1 VGIRT
6 SGKTERQEQKGS
18 MASARTRKGLATID
32 RLTPPQRVVHRIGK
46 FAEDRGIEV
55 YAVGGYVRDL
65 LLGKPSKDIDF
76 VVVGDGIQFAREAA
90 QHLGVRHVVV
100 YPKFGT
106 ASFLYRGYKLEFVT
120 ARSERYRENSRKP
133 EVTASSLEDDLARR
147 DFTINALALGIRT
160 CDCGRLLDP
169 FGGRK
174 DLELGIIRTP
184 LDPVV
189 TFHDDPLRILRAIR
203 FATQLEFTIEAGTEE
218 AIRTERERLRIVSQE
233 RITEELL
240 KILAARKPSVGFWLM
255 AKTGVLEIVLPEVAE
270 MRGVEQIGPYH
281 HKDVFE
287 HTMKVLDRIAAVS
300 DSLPLRYAAL
310 LHDVAK
316 PRTKAFREGVGWT
329 FHGHDE
335 IGARMISNISRRLR
349 LPNEMS
355 RFAEKL
361 TRLHLRPI
369 ALVEEGVTDSAI
381 RRLIVQAGEDLE
393 SLLTLC
399 RADITSR
406 NPKRVRQHLA
416 NFERLVQRIREVEE
430 KDRMRAFQS
439 PVRGDVIMQV
449 CNIPPGPTVGKLK
462 KMIEEAILDGKIPN
476 EYDAA
481 FQYLLQ
487 IKDEVL
493 REAQRQPNGTGREGN

>member
-1 VGIRT
+1 M
-6 SGKTERQEQKGS
+6 ERKKHKLEL
-18 MASARTRKGLATID
+18 ASLE
-32 RLTPPQRVVHRIGK
+32 RLVPRERVVRRIGEW
-46 FAEDRGIEV
+46 AEDRGV
-55 YAVGGYVRDL
+55 QAYAVGGYVRDL
-65 LLGKPSKDIDF
+65 LLGHPSKDIDF
-76 VVVGDGIQFAREAA
+76 VVVGDGIQFAREVARL
-90 QHLGVRHVVV
+90 LGVRSVVV

-106 ASFLYRGYKLEFVT
+106 ASIPYRGYKLEFVT

-133 EVTASSLEDDLARR
+133 EVAAAGLEDDLARR
-147 DFTINALALGIRT
+147 DFTINALALGIRPSEL
-160 CDCGRLLDP
+160 GRLIDP
-169 FGGRK
+169 FSGRQ
-174 DLELGIIRTP
+174 DLERGIIRTP

-203 FATQLEFTIEAGTEE
+203 FATQLEFTIEPRTLE
-218 AIRTERERLRIVSQE
+218 AIRSERERLRIVSQE

-240 KILAARKPSVGFWLM
+240 KILSARKPSLGFRLLEE
-255 AKTGVLEIVLPEVAE
+255 TGLLEIVLPEVAE

-287 HTMKVLDRIAAVS
+287 HTLKVLDRIATVS

-316 PRTKAFREGVGWT
+316 PRTKAFKEGVGWT

-335 IGARMISNISRRLR
+335 IGARMIATISRRLR

-355 RFAEKL
+355 RYAEKL

-381 RRLIVQAGEDLE
+381 RRLLVQAGEDLE
-393 SLLTLC
+393 DLLTLC

-406 NPKRVRQHLA
+406 NPKRVREHLA
-416 NFERLVQRIREVEE
+416 NFERLVQRMREVEE

-449 CNIPPGPTVGKLK
+449 CNIPPGPLVGKLK

-481 FQYLLQ
+481 FAYLLQ

-493 REAQRQPNGTGREGN
+493 KEAGIQSPEPKDKGTETRPLPSAPRPE